1 MAYFQKKMDYPADE
15 DFLEPDDYELY
26 ESQYAD
32 EFEMMNDN
40 FESKKKGKKNFII
53 FALQTS
59 L

>member
-1 MAYFQKKMDYPADE
+1 MDYPADE